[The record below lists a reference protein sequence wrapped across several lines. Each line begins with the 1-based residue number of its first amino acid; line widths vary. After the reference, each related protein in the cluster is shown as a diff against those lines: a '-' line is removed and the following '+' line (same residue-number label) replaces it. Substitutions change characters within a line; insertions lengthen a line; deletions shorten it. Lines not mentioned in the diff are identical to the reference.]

1 MYLITNTY
9 VMQAI
14 IIYTIEKCPYVATG
28 EIYFNFIIVIWFMS
42 VIWDRE
48 YRDQRLEAD
57 TIAHV
62 AWHLRGR
69 RARG

>member
-1 MYLITNTY
+1 MTE
-9 VMQAI
+9 VF
-14 IIYTIEKCPYVATG
+14 TID
-28 EIYFNFIIVIWFMS
+28 MLLS

-48 YRDQRLEAD
+48 YQDQRLEAD
-57 TIAHV
+57 AITHV